1 MNNKENDIIYN
12 AQDIEQYFAGKLSPL
27 QMHAM
32 EKAALDDSF
41 LAEAME
47 GYGEMKNGEWKN
59 DLAALKNG
67 FETNGNTAKVIAL
80 PKRNN
85 NWLKIAA
92 AVLLIGG
99 TATIAYLLV
108 NKKDSQ
114 QIAQTVKKES
124 ASDPVVDNTS
134 KQETISETA
143 TQKSSIPGTV
153 TSANTPPNK
162 LNTEDK
168 ISNSDENDK
177 YIATVTENKK
187 ADSSFSNF
195 VYTPDIKPAPA
206 AKTYYNY
213 KKSDDAAKKNSNV
226 GFSNT
231 APTVASENN
240 FGLKSEANKSNTNV
254 AANGVFN
261 NSEVLRNNSEVLKS
275 KAATEAE
282 NYKIPNDKKGL
293 GEAVRDQQLNK
304 SFIAQVVGVDN
315 TPLPFANISI
325 KSENFG
331 TYADVNG
338 NFRLVAAD
346 SLLTV
351 EIKSAGYQTKLY
363 TLQSNV
369 QQNKIVLAEDD
380 LAFKEKTVVGYGIET
395 KGRLSRRAT
404 LLKDSVVNVEPAD
417 GWDNYNTYVN
427 NNIEIPDDILK
438 NNIHGQVEISFDV
451 RPNGSITNIK
461 VDKSLCDNCDEAA
474 KRLIE
479 QGPQWKT
486 KTGKRGKGKVTVQ
499 F

>member
-12 AQDIEQYFAGKLSPL
+12 SQDIEQYFAGNLSPL

-85 NWLKIAA
+85 NWLKVAA

-108 NKKDSQ
+108 NKKDNQ
-114 QIAQTVKKES
+114 QIAQTVKKVT
-124 ASDPVVDNTS
+124 ATDTVVDNIL
-134 KQETISETA
+134 KQETISGTA
-143 TQKSSIPGTV
+143 TQKSSIPQTI
-153 TSANTPPNK
+153 TSTNTQPNK
-162 LNTEDK
+162 LNTEEKIIDSDVDDK
-168 ISNSDENDK
+168 D
-177 YIATVTENKK
+177 IAAKTETKK
-187 ADSSFSNF
+187 ADSGFSNF
-195 VYTPDIKPAPA
+195 VYRPGTKPAASPA
-206 AKTYYNY
+206 KGYYD
-213 KKSDDAAKKNSNV
+213 KASDDFA
-226 GFSNT
+226 
-231 APTVASENN
+231 
-240 FGLKSEANKSNTNV
+240 KSNTNQGLSNNAAPGVETNKYAIKKAESNNYNANV
-254 AANGVFN
+254 AANGVLN
-261 NSEVLRNNSEVLKS
+261 NSEASRS
-275 KAATEAE
+275 KAAAEAE

-293 GEAVRDQQLNK
+293 GEVAKDQQLNK
-304 SFIAQVVGVDN
+304 SFIAQVVGADN

-351 EIKSAGYQTKLY
+351 EIKSAGYQNKLY

-369 QQNKIVLAEDD
+369 QQNKIVLTEDA

-417 GWDNYNTYVN
+417 GWENYNTYVN

-486 KTGKRGKGKVTVQ
+486 KTGKRSKGKVTVQ

>member
-1 MNNKENDIIYN
+1 MNNKENDIIYS
-12 AQDIEQYFAGKLSPL
+12 APDIEQYFAGKLSPL

-47 GYGEMKNGEWKN
+47 GYGELKNGEWKN
-59 DLAALKNG
+59 GLAALKNK
-67 FETNGNTAKVIAL
+67 FETNSNTAKVIAI

-108 NKKDSQ
+108 NKKDNQ
-114 QIAQTVKKES
+114 QIAQTVKKDTAPDS
-124 ASDPVVDNTS
+124 VFDNTV
-134 KQETISETA
+134 KQETIAETA
-143 TQKSSIPGTV
+143 TQKSSIPGSI
-153 TSANTPPNK
+153 TSTTKQPNK
-162 LNTEDK
+162 LNTEENIID
-168 ISNSDENDK
+168 SDIDDK
-177 YIATVTENKK
+177 YIAAKTETIKP
-187 ADSSFSNF
+187 DSSFSNF
-195 VYTPDIKPAPA
+195 VYKPDTKPAAPA
-206 AKTYYNY
+206 AKNY
-213 KKSDDAAKKNSNV
+213 FNKSTNDLAKANSNP
-226 GFSNT
+226 GLSNNA
-231 APTVASENN
+231 APAVASENN
-240 FGLKSEANKSNTNV
+240 FGLKAEANKANV
-254 AANGVFN
+254 AANGVLN
-261 NSEVLRNNSEVLKS
+261 NSEVLRS
-275 KAATEAE
+275 KAVTETE

-293 GEAVRDQQLNK
+293 GEAIRDRQLNK
-304 SFIAQVVGVDN
+304 SFIAQVVAADN

-363 TLQSNV
+363 TLQSNL
-369 QQNKIVLAEDD
+369 QQNKIVLTEDA
-380 LAFKEKTVVGYGIET
+380 LAFKEKTVVGYGLET

-438 NNIHGQVEISFDV
+438 NNIHGQVEISFEV

>member
-1 MNNKENDIIYN
+1 MNNKENNIIYN
-12 AQDIEQYFAGKLSPL
+12 AQDIEEYFAGNLSPL

-41 LAEAME
+41 LSEAME

-59 DLAALKNG
+59 NLASLKNK

-108 NKKDSQ
+108 NKKDDQ
-114 QIAQTVKKES
+114 QIAQTVKK
-124 ASDPVVDNTS
+124 
-134 KQETISETA
+134 ETISETA
-143 TQKSSIPGTV
+143 TQKSSIPETI
-153 TSANTPPNK
+153 TSTNTQPNK

-168 ISNSDENDK
+168 IIDSEVDDK
-177 YIATVTENKK
+177 YIAAKTEILK

-195 VYTPDIKPAPA
+195 VYKPDIKSAALA

-213 KKSDDAAKKNSNV
+213 KNSDYSAKKNSNPV
-226 GFSNT
+226 LSNNA

-240 FGLKSEANKSNTNV
+240 FGLKTESYNSNANVS
-254 AANGVFN
+254 ANGVLN
-261 NSEVLRNNSEVLKS
+261 NSEVFWP

-304 SFIAQVVGVDN
+304 SFIAQVVGTDN

-369 QQNKIVLAEDD
+369 QQNKIILAEDD

-438 NNIHGQVEISFDV
+438 NNIHGQVEISFEV

>member
-32 EKAALDDSF
+32 EKAALDDLF

-59 DLAALKNG
+59 DLAALKNE

-80 PKRNN
+80 PRRNN

-108 NKKDSQ
+108 NKKDNQ
-114 QIAQTVKKES
+114 QIAQTVQKDT
-124 ASDPVVDNTS
+124 APDTVVDKAITKEIIPDS
-134 KQETISETA
+134 ISAQSSISEPLTA
-143 TQKSSIPGTV
+143 NNIQL
-153 TSANTPPNK
+153 NK
-162 LNTEDK
+162 IKAEDK
-168 ISNSDENDK
+168 IIDGDINDK
-177 YIATVTENKK
+177 NVIAKAETKR

-195 VYTPDIKPAPA
+195 VYRPDIKPAAPA

-213 KKSDDAAKKNSNV
+213 KNSDYAAKANSNPAL
-226 GFSNT
+226 NNNA

-240 FGLKSEANKSNTNV
+240 VAFQKAEAVNKTNANI
-254 AANGVFN
+254 AANGVF
-261 NSEVLRNNSEVLKS
+261 NNSEVLKS

-304 SFIAQVVGVDN
+304 SFIAQVVAADN

-351 EIKSAGYQTKLY
+351 EIKSAGYQNKLY

-369 QQNKIVLAEDD
+369 QQNKIVLTEDA

-486 KTGKRGKGKVTVQ
+486 KTGKRGKGKITVQ